1 MDQPL
6 DISFTTLRSE
16 SPNKSP
22 EAVRKPAGGY
32 LETATNASR
41 KTSRHPPRFSST
53 SSSSSSSSS
62 SSWPASS
69 SFLSSF
75 LSLITVRC
83 ASTSLWHPSSRRH
96 PRSSSLLE
104 VVHGTT
110 HLLFDAPVPP
120 KFRLLFHVVVS
131 IGRRF
136 IEEKV
141 HGNGKV
147 MQRKI
152 EDILN

>member
-53 SSSSSSSSS
+53 SSSSSSSS

-141 HGNGKV
+141 RGNGKV